1 MGDSHKRKSDD
12 QPPGQKSAD
21 KKSKKQWQMPKTKFS
36 NAPSIEPGDAGIWVT
51 CDMHKEGLCTVEL
64 KGFFAECA
72 KSFYGEATSSDDHM
86 ANANVQGAS
95 DDIEAE
101 IRREVSGM
109 QDSKQDSLFVPVKLD
124 IPCVLFFKTRAPVEP
139 VSFVHN
145 VCEAATNED
154 TRRKTRFVKRLTPMT
169 RMGKATKKS
178 LEEVAKV
185 VLAPMFH
192 VEGTNSQKERFA
204 FAIRPTIRNH
214 HAIERDEIIKR
225 VADLVGERHTVDLK
239 NYDRMILVD
248 VYRNVL
254 GMSVVG
260 SDFEK
265 LKRFN
270 LAEIQDASTPKP
282 DA

>member
-178 LEEVAKV
+178 LEEVAK
-185 VLAPMFH
+185 
-192 VEGTNSQKERFA
+192 